1 MSEGLSVAIAR
12 YVTGV
17 RLDTVPQEVVHAAY
31 RAVLD
36 WAGSVL
42 RGGREVPAVLAN
54 NLVERWGGEP
64 VATVLHTGR
73 RTSPPWAA
81 MLNGMAAHIVEMDDL
96 HRASTFHPA
105 APIIP
110 AALAAAE
117 DAGSTAREFL
127 EAVIVGYDVGIR
139 VAEAVNP
146 SHYRF
151 WHNTGTCGT
160 FGAAAAVAKLLG
172 LTEEQIVHALGS
184 AGTQAA
190 ALWEFM
196 ADGAMSKPLHTG
208 KAALNGL
215 LAAYLARDGFTGAT
229 RILEGEKGFFRA
241 MAVDADAAKVTD
253 GLGERFKI
261 VENDFKLHACCGHTH
276 TAVDL
281 AIQAARALGV
291 PARDVRAITV
301 ETYEDAVQ
309 VAGKTDPRT
318 VYEAKFSI
326 PYCVAIGWI
335 KGRAGLDE
343 FTPELVADPEVRTLL
358 GRVTLRVTD
367 AMNARYP
374 QAWPAR
380 LVVETADGRR
390 WAGEADHPLGS
401 WRNPVS
407 DDELWEKFDTLV
419 AGGEVAPERVQQAK
433 DFVRSLQ
440 EARDVPLVL
449 GGGRKSHSA

>member
-1 MSEGLSVAIAR
+1 MPDGLSWAIAR

-17 RLDTVPQEVVHAAY
+17 KLERVPPQVVHAAY

-42 RGGREVPAVLAN
+42 RGGRELPVVLAN
-54 NLVERWGGEP
+54 NVVERWGGAA
-64 VATVLHTGR
+64 VSTVLPTWR

-81 MLNGMAAHIVEMDDL
+81 LVNGVAAHVVEMDDL

-117 DAGSTAREFL
+117 DVGSTAREFL

-139 VAEAVNP
+139 IAEAVNP

-160 FGAAAAVAKLLG
+160 FGAAAAVAKLLR
-172 LTEEQIVHALGS
+172 LNEEQIVHALGS

-208 KAALNGL
+208 KAAFNGL

-229 RILEGEKGFFRA
+229 RILEGAQGFFRA
-241 MAVDADAAKVTD
+241 MAVDADASKVTD
-253 GLGERFKI
+253 GLGEHFKI

-276 TAVDL
+276 TAIDL
-281 AIQAARALGV
+281 AIQAARALGAPPEAV
-291 PARDVRAITV
+291 KSITV
-301 ETYEDAVQ
+301 ETYTDAVQ

-335 KGRAGLDE
+335 KGRAFMEE
-343 FTPELVADPEVRTLL
+343 FTPELVADPTVRSLL
-358 GRVTLRVTD
+358 NRVTLRVTD
-367 AMNARYP
+367 EMNARYP

-380 LVVETADGRR
+380 LTVETVDGRR
-390 WAGEADHPLGS
+390 WTGEADHPLGS
-401 WRNPVS
+401 HHNPVS
-407 DDELWEKFDTLV
+407 DEALWEKFAVLA
-419 AGGEVAPERVQQAK
+419 AGGSLCADRVEAVK
-433 DFVRSLQ
+433 AFVRSL
-440 EARDVPLVL
+440 ERPGASPVALD
-449 GGGRKSHSA
+449 SAA

>member
-1 MSEGLSVAIAR
+1 MTESLSVAIAR

-17 RLDTVPQEVVHAAY
+17 KLERVPEEVVRAAY

-42 RGGREVPAVLAN
+42 RGGRELPAVLAAG
-54 NLVERWGGEP
+54 LVERWQGAP
-64 VATVLHTGR
+64 VATVLPTWR

-81 MLNGMAAHIVEMDDL
+81 LVNGMAAHIVEMDDL

-105 APIIP
+105 APIIS

-117 DAGSTAREFL
+117 DVGATAKEFL

-139 VAEAVNP
+139 IAEAVNP

-160 FGAAAAVAKLLG
+160 FGAAAAVAKLLK
-172 LTEEQIVHALGS
+172 LSEEQIVHALGS

-196 ADGAMSKPLHTG
+196 RDGAMSKPLHTG
-208 KAALNGL
+208 KAAFNGL
-215 LAAYLARDGFTGAT
+215 LSAYLAQGGFTGAT
-229 RILEGEKGFFRA
+229 RILEGEQGFFRA
-241 MAVDADAAKVTD
+241 MAENADPSKVTD
-253 GLGERFKI
+253 GLGEHFKI

-276 TAVDL
+276 TAIDL
-281 AIQAARALGV
+281 AIEAARELGV
-291 PARDVRAITV
+291 PAEQVRRITV
-301 ETYEDAVQ
+301 ETYRDAVQ

-335 KGRAGLDE
+335 RGRAFLDE
-343 FTPELVADPEVRTLL
+343 FTPELVADPQVRALL
-358 GRVTLRVTD
+358 GRVRLQVTD
-367 AMNARYP
+367 EMNARYP

-380 LVVETADGRR
+380 LTVETADGRV
-390 WAGEADHPLGS
+390 WTKEADHPLGS
-401 WRNPVS
+401 WRNPVP
-407 DDELWEKFDTLV
+407 DTGLWEKFDVLA
-419 AGGEVAPERVQQAK
+419 AGGTLDPDKVALVKE
-433 DFVRSLQ
+433 FIRSLEQ
-440 EARDVPLVL
+440 PADAPLAI
-449 GGGRKSHSA
+449 GRAA